1 MLPFLAPILTATVGS
16 AVAFCLRIF
25 ATIFLVKLFL
35 VTLFVTVLPLALYK
49 LWLII
54 QGWILTEMMERAGG
68 VLGDPS
74 SITIT
79 LTGMAAWAGNLL
91 NIPQAVAVIVSATI
105 TGFTLRLF
113 FK

>member
-1 MLPFLAPILTATVGS
+1 MPIPFLAPILTATVGS

-54 QGWILTEMMERAGG
+54 QGWILTEMMERDDG
-68 VLGDPS
+68 VWYEIEEGD
-74 SITIT
+74 
-79 LTGMAAWAGNLL
+79 LVNVVMAEKKNASREA
-91 NIPQAVAVIVSATI
+91 
-105 TGFTLRLF
+105 
-113 FK
+113 